1 MISPDLIISSSAM
14 GSTLRSLSF
23 NASALGK
30 FPAVSEFMSQ
40 KVD

>member
-1 MISPDLIISSSAM
+1 MAIEKED
-14 GSTLRSLSF
+14 SF
-23 NASALGK
+23 VI